1 MNQKWIWSVC
11 LLAGCII
18 FSFFFFK
25 ETIFP
30 PKPKKYSLQ
39 KLHPEVD
46 AAMKQLIRNVQDKG
60 ITIKIVEG
68 FRSIEEQN
76 ELYAQGRT
84 KPGEKVTNA
93 KGGQSY
99 HNYGLAVDFAIL
111 DQETNKLSWNIKKDG
126 NKNGISD
133 WHEVAQEAKKL
144 GFTWGGDWKRFKDY
158 PHLQMTFDQSIEE
171 LQTFAE

>member
-1 MNQKWIWSVC
+1 
-11 LLAGCII
+11 LFFI
-18 FSFFFFK
+18 FK
-25 ETIFP
+25 DDIFP
-30 PKPKKYSLQ
+30 PKQKKYSLQ

-46 AAMKQLIRNVQDKG
+46 AAREQLMKNVQDKG

-76 ELYAQGRT
+76 QLYAQGRT

-99 HNYGLAVDFAIL
+99 HNYGLAIDFAIF
-111 DQETNKLSWNIKKDG
+111 DQETSKLSWDMKKDG
-126 NKNGISD
+126 NKNGIAD

-158 PHLQMTFDQSIEE
+158 PHLQMTFDQSIKE
-171 LQTFAE
+171 LQEVLE